1 MTHMTETKR
10 TFVPRWCSQEFSG
23 AMQPMVIPSASAA
36 SGATRSFFALRSDF
50 AGSDG
55 KAIEDRAFPK
65 GEDS

>member
-10 TFVPRWCSQEFSG
+10 PPVPRWCSQEFSG
-23 AMQPMVIPSASAA
+23 AMQPMGIPSVA
-36 SGATRSFFALRSDF
+36 GRGVTRPFALRSDF

-55 KAIEDRAFPK
+55 KGIEDRAFPK

>member
-10 TFVPRWCSQEFSG
+10 PLVPRWCSQEFSG
-23 AMQPMVIPSASAA
+23 AMQPMGIPSASAA
-36 SGATRSFFALRSDF
+36 SGVTRSFAQRSDF

>member
-10 TFVPRWCSQEFSG
+10 PLVPRWCSQEFSG
-23 AMQPMVIPSASAA
+23 AMQP
-36 SGATRSFFALRSDF
+36 FALRSDF